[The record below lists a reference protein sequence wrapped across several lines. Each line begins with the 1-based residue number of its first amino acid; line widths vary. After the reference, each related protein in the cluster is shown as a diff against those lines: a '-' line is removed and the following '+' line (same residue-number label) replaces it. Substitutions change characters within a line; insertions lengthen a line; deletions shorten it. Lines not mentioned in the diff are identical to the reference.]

1 MSAVKAVEPFCVLA
15 AVVVGGLL
23 AVLIVVTVR
32 QARRRE
38 QMFRQWATRA
48 GWTLTERPQT
58 GWYRFLPGG
67 NRYGVSRA
75 LSGTVR
81 GRPVTVAEYTHR
93 ERRVIGE
100 TSSISTHRYVV
111 VVVRLGRPYPLI
123 AVDSRGAFSKLG
135 RKLFGDGQAATGN
148 DEFDRRF
155 RIATKE
161 PAIARQVVGPQ
172 LIAAHLAG
180 TVPAWTVSGL
190 ELLTYR
196 EGTIDRPDR
205 IPVLAEPTLRIADLL
220 GR

>member
-1 MSAVKAVEPFCVLA
+1 MLTPYPT
-15 AVVVGGLL
+15 GP
-23 AVLIVVTVR
+23 
-32 QARRRE
+32 AR
-38 QMFRQWATRA
+38 
-48 GWTLTERPQT
+48 T
-58 GWYRFLPGG
+58 G
-67 NRYGVSRA
+67 RYGRFYAPLA
-75 LSGTVR
+75 LGMTALAFV
-81 GRPVTVAEYTHR
+81 PPFKD
-93 ERRVIGE
+93 
-100 TSSISTHRYVV
+100 VV

-180 TVPAWTVSGL
+180 TVPAWTVSGP